1 MVNVGIPVY
10 MPYMDPMG
18 LKHWL
23 FWGFQVYIHDLLSI
37 LLTGSQDR
45 TLDRLHDT
53 EAFFSVLEQVFD
65 FPKKE
70 QEKLKNH
77 PIGYHKKHF

>member
-1 MVNVGIPVY
+1 